1 MQLYFYFLIVPDIFV
16 GIAYD
21 SGGVA
26 AGTMT
31 ACLILPFSHG
41 IAEYIP
47 GASVVQDGF
56 GMIAL
61 VAMTP
66 LISLQ
71 ILGLIYKIK
80 SQADLRNQE
89 LIEIEEDWDFE

>member
-1 MQLYFYFLIVPDIFV
+1 MVIAIMLSFIAPDIFV

-31 ACLILPFSHG
+31 AAYILPFAQG
-41 IAEYIP
+41 AAEYFP
-47 GASVVQDGF
+47 GANVVLDGF
-56 GMIAL
+56 GVIAL

-66 LISLQ
+66 LVTLQ
-71 ILGLIYKIK
+71 LLGLIYKLK
-80 SQADLRNQE
+80 TRPAQNTRVS
-89 LIEIEEDWDFE
+89 WDGEVE